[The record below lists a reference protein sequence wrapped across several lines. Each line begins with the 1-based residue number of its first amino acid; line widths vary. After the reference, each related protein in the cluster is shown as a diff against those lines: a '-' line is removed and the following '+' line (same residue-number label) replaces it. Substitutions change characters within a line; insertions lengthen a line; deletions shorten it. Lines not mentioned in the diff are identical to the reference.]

1 MAKQKDAQTLAD
13 ARERL
18 RKELIVWLDDESR
31 IDRLVEALVEL
42 IDARVVAVTVEAK
55 MRGWWRT

>member
-1 MAKQKDAQTLAD
+1 MAKQKDAQPLAD

-31 IDRLVEALVEL
+31 VDRIMAALEAFV
-42 IDARVVAVTVEAK
+42 DARVVTVAVEAK